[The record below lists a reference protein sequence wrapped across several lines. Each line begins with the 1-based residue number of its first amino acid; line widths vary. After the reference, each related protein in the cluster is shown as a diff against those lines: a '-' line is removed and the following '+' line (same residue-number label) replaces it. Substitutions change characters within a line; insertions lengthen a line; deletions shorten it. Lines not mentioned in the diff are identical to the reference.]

1 LAHSERRRFTLVLA
15 DAGHVK
21 NVPRRKTDVND
32 ATCLADLMADGLIR
46 GSFVP
51 DVQTQELRGLLR
63 TRKLL
68 LREALRGRV
77 NPHHR
82 FLLQLHL
89 RQIDALDDAIGAI
102 DREVDTH
109 VEPFRTAVLLL
120 TTISVISDLSAQVIR
135 AEIGSDMSCFPTV
148 GHPISWAGLC
158 PRNDESAGRRRSNR
172 TRKGAPWLKTTLIR
186 CIWAAARKN
195 ASYLQAQFHRLL
207 ARRLDPHRRRPH
219 AQ

>member
-1 LAHSERRRFTLVLA
+1 LEAGLAHSERRRFTLVLA

-63 TRKLL
+63 TRKQL

-82 FLLQLHL
+82 FLLQLHSG
-89 RQIDALDDAIGAI
+89 RSMLDGAIGAI

-120 TTISVISDLSAQVIR
+120 TTIFLVSDLRPRSSA
-135 AEIGSDMSCFPTV
+135 
-148 GHPISWAGLC
+148 
-158 PRNDESAGRRRSNR
+158 PRSAA
-172 TRKGAPWLKTTLIR
+172 T
-186 CIWAAARKN
+186 
-195 ASYLQAQFHRLL
+195 
-207 ARRLDPHRRRPH
+207 
-219 AQ
+219 